1 LFAGC
6 VLIGL
11 SVLLFLVIRSQGNRL
26 VAPEITATT
35 SLSSSGT
42 GGNFDLTAHILSTLS
57 AVIALGFILGRGLR
71 FLGQPPVIGE
81 VLAGILLGPSFL
93 GLLSPEAM
101 HYLIPGPETDP
112 KEQVLTALKVIAELG
127 VILYMFLVG
136 LELNSE
142 KLRLHA
148 RSAVAISNV
157 SILVPFLLGAALAL
171 WIYPILSDRSVPF
184 TSFALFMGVA
194 MSITAFP
201 VLARI
206 LTDLRMEKTD
216 LGVTALSAAAT
227 GDVSAWCL
235 LALVIGV
242 AQSQVENAMLVL
254 VYTAFFIGS
263 MFVLVRPV
271 LERFC
276 NFLESKP
283 LPGYAIPVIFVAIL
297 FSAGVTQIIGIHAV
311 FGAFLLG
318 VLIPHDSRL
327 SREFSDKLTDIVTLV
342 FLPAFF
348 AVAGLST
355 RMDLIAGRE
364 YKLICLAIIVVA
376 IAGKF
381 GGTYLAARFTGRDRR
396 TSAALGALMNTRGL
410 MELIVLNIGLSMG
423 VISPA
428 LYAML
433 VLMALVTTV
442 ITAPA
447 VSLLIPKKPAK
458 TRTV

>member
-1 LFAGC
+1 
-6 VLIGL
+6 
-11 SVLLFLVIRSQGNRL
+11 
-26 VAPEITATT
+26 
-35 SLSSSGT
+35 
-42 GGNFDLTAHILSTLS
+42 
-57 AVIALGFILGRGLR
+57 
-71 FLGQPPVIGE
+71 
-81 VLAGILLGPSFL
+81 
-93 GLLSPEAM
+93 M

-136 LELNSE
+136 LELNGE

-227 GDVSAWCL
+227 GDVTAWCL

-318 VLIPHDSRL
+318 VLIPHDSKL

-381 GGTYLAARFTGRDRR
+381 GGTYFAARFTGRDRR

-447 VSLLIPKKPAK
+447 VSLLIPKKPAE